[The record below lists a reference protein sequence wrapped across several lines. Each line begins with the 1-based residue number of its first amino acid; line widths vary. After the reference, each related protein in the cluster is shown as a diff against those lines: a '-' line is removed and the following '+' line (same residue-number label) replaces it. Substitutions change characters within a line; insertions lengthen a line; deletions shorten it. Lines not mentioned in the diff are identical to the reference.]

1 MRQIELTG
9 SNQKQLESVV
19 HNKIHELN
27 AALKKANKQYN
38 DWDNV
43 DEKTKRVYKTPEDFK
58 SRVIDWLREDRTYY
72 IKKLH
77 SIRQGY
83 IAE

>member
-9 SNQKQLESVV
+9 NNQKQLESVV

-58 SRVIDWLREDRTYY
+58 VRVIDWLREDRAYY